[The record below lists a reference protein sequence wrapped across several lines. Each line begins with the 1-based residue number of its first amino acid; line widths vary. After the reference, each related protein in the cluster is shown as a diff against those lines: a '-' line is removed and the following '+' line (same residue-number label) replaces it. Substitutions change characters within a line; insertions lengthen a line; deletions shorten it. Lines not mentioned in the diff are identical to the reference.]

1 MKTYFTLFFIL
12 LSFATLVSCSG
23 DRKAADQQNKTIVL
37 KGLYSYGPEL
47 RTFTDCGENHEYW
60 VVDSAKTLE
69 LAYTNLGFEKPYT
82 PVYIEVECKMVKS
95 DTTIVPAGYDSTMV
109 VTKLNKIT
117 QQFPEGPCNQ

>member
-1 MKTYFTLFFIL
+1 MKTYLQLCCIL
-12 LSFATLVSCSG
+12 LSIAFFVACSG
-23 DRKAADQQNKTIVL
+23 DKKTGDEQNKTIVL

-47 RTFTDCGENHEYW
+47 RTFTDCEENHEYW

-69 LAYTNLGFEKPYT
+69 LAYNNLGFEKPYT

-95 DTTIVPAGYDSTMV
+95 DTTIVPSSYDSTMV